1 MSASEDHD
9 QPRVYSRRNFLGKF
23 SVGLATIAA
32 AGFLA
37 KSFLFTGGSEKVGP
51 EEEFPGED
59 SIFHPQTDPRLDP
72 RRKTQA

>member
-1 MSASEDHD
+1 MSAGEERD
-9 QPRVYSRRNFLGKF
+9 QPHVYSRRSFLGKF

-51 EEEFPGED
+51 DEEFPGED
-59 SIFHPQTDPRLDP
+59 SIFHPQRDPRLDP
-72 RRKTQA
+72 RRRPQA